1 MKWMFS
7 ILIFV
12 IMEMDVAFAQAH
24 LMNGVY
30 EFVDNISF
38 DTLGK
43 DRENVQTFE
52 EKTLRRTLIVLNDT
66 ISYRI
71 GEHTQAFA
79 VSFGMQADYLLKLK
93 HVNNGFSAE
102 SEDVKLKLVIVDD
115 ETIAVEVLAGKA
127 KYFYSGG
134 QYFTREIALPSERK
148 TLTFKRGLIPEDIK
162 KLCKQEH

>member
-1 MKWMFS
+1 MFC

-24 LMNGVY
+24 LKNGVY
-30 EFVDNISF
+30 EFVDNIPF

-43 DRENVQTFE
+43 RRENVQTFE

-66 ISYRI
+66 ICYRI
-71 GEHTQAFA
+71 GEHTQTFA

-115 ETIAVEVLAGKA
+115 ETIVVEVLAGKA

-134 QYFTREIALPSERK
+134 QYFTREIALPPEK
-148 TLTFKRGLIPEDIK
+148 KILTFKRGLIPEDI
-162 KLCKQEH
+162 QIFDI